1 MSASSVP
8 WVIVIVLPL
17 LRCDSGRRATVG
29 KVGRSAPSDSVDR
42 APKVTGAP
50 AQGEGGAA
58 MSSSV
63 FIEHIVKS
71 FSRHNRVDEADHC
84 FLYIP
89 DYTYLDSEVHG
100 QIFRD

>member
-63 FIEHIVKS
+63 FIAHIVKA
-71 FSRHNRVDEADHC
+71 FSRHKRFDEADRAS
-84 FLYIP
+84 F
-89 DYTYLDSEVHG
+89 
-100 QIFRD
+100 IFRITRI